1 MPIRGPNEAQPQI
14 TRLLLDWREGDAGA
28 LERLIPLVYREL
40 RQIAG
45 NFMRK
50 QKPGHTLQT
59 TALINEV
66 YLELV
71 DSDKVNWQNRTHFF
85 AVSAQLMRRILVDS
99 ARRRNSQKRGGEQL
113 RITLDERLPIVV
125 ESETDLVA
133 LDEALKRLAD
143 LSPRQSR
150 VVELRY
156 FGGLTEDQV
165 AETLN
170 ISERTV
176 RRDWN
181 LARTWLYRE
190 LQPRS

>member
-170 ISERTV
+170 VSERTV

-190 LQPRS
+190 LQPRP

>member
-113 RITLDERLPIVV
+113 RITLDERLPIVI

-133 LDEALKRLAD
+133 LDEALSQLAD
-143 LSPRQSR
+143 LSPRQAR

-170 ISERTV
+170 
-176 RRDWN
+176 
-181 LARTWLYRE
+181 
-190 LQPRS
+190 